1 MEVQRKLLIAIQL
14 PAHSQTIHV
23 ARENRQ
29 KVQAKEEPLF
39 AHEWNKEKE
48 KGKIYLRIIKLEFEI
63 LL

>member
-48 KGKIYLRIIKLEFEI
+48 KGKNSFENNKI
-63 LL
+63 GIMKYY